1 MKTNSGVC
9 MPDFQSN
16 TLFPHST
23 IVPLVLPTHEPSDES
38 DEESDRDSLSTKL
51 ERREKR
57 NLNPSSNGGGVK
69 DNIPILRTLS
79 TILEEN
85 LMNTH
90 QGLVI
95 TSNEKKESK
104 AITKQVKTLVVDK
117 KDAVRGA
124 AKFLKLFVE
133 LCSPFILVVLLY
145 PRFLSETKI
154 EN

>member
-1 MKTNSGVC
+1 MKSNSGVF

-16 TLFPHST
+16 TLFPCST
-23 IVPLVLPTHEPSDES
+23 IVPLVLPTQEPSDES

-51 ERREKR
+51 EGRVKR
-57 NLNPSSNGGGVK
+57 NMNPSSNGGEVK
-69 DNIPILRTLS
+69 DNIPILRTLP

-85 LMNTH
+85 LVNTH

-104 AITKQVKTLVVDK
+104 VITKQVKTLVVDK

-133 LCSPFILVVLLY
+133 LCSPFDTCCFVIPLISI
-145 PRFLSETKI
+145 R
-154 EN
+154 NQN